1 MSEVFLGVIA
11 VSTALMALVQIG
23 VMIGAIVAIK
33 RLTDV
38 ASRIEQAARPLI
50 AQANDLIADTSEGV
64 AAVRSQVDRVER
76 QVMQLLTRTDQAVH
90 RVQDY
95 LLAPARQ
102 GIALAAGARALF
114 GALGAPLSRA
124 FRSTVG

>member
-11 VSTALMALVQIG
+11 VATGLMALVQIG
-23 VMIGAIVAIK
+23 IMIGAIIAVK
-33 RLTDV
+33 RVTEV
-38 ASRIEQAARPLI
+38 ASRVEEAARPLI
-50 AQANDLIADTSEGV
+50 AQANDLIADTTEGI
-64 AAVRSQVDRVER
+64 AAVRGQIDRVER
-76 QVMQLLTRTDQAVH
+76 QALHVLTRTDQAVH

-102 GIALAAGARALF
+102 GMALAAGARALF
-114 GALGAPLSRA
+114 GALGGPLSRA